1 MTAMSRDSGDYGD
14 SQLLK
19 SAKPIKPSQDVYAFS
34 VGLALSGGGFRGLA
48 HIGVL
53 RALESYGLLPDFVAG
68 TSAGS
73 LIGALYASGKTTV
86 EIESIACKT
95 FWPGLLR
102 SQGIR
107 KFCAKYLPRT
117 FEQLALPLR
126 VAVTELPS
134 WKTHVLDSGDLASAL
149 AASCATPYLLHQVR
163 IDHVSYTDGGWGC
176 VLPATICRNN
186 ACRIVIGSDV
196 WFRSS
201 LAMNSGLSTTSR
213 LARPVYS
220 RQYLEAYR
228 QCDVVIQPHISAM
241 SMIPN
246 CASIH
251 RMVRS
256 GERAAKTSLAKC
268 PALAV

>member
-1 MTAMSRDSGDYGD
+1 MDNSVEPITAMTRDHGDFN
-14 SQLLK
+14 
-19 SAKPIKPSQDVYAFS
+19 FS
-34 VGLALSGGGFRGLA
+34 LGLALSGGGFRGLA

-53 RALESYGLLPDFVAG
+53 RTLEQYGLLPDFVAG

-73 LIGALYASGKTTV
+73 LIGALYASGKNTN
-86 EIESIACKT
+86 EIESVACKV

-107 KFCAKYLPRT
+107 MFCARYLPRT
-117 FEQLALPLR
+117 FEGLALPLQ

-134 WKTHVLDSGDLASAL
+134 WKTRVLDSGDLASAL

-163 IDHVSYTDGGWGC
+163 IGKASYTDGGWGC
-176 VLPATICRNN
+176 VLPASICRENG
-186 ACRIVIGSDV
+186 CRIVVGSDV

-201 LAMNSGLSTTSR
+201 FAMNAGFKTTGT

-220 RQYLEAYR
+220 RQYLDAHR
-228 QCDVVIQPHISAM
+228 QCDVVVQPRISLT

-251 RMVRS
+251 RMIRS
-256 GERAAKTSLAKC
+256 GERAARMSLAKC
-268 PALAV
+268 RALAV